1 MPTAGL
7 LKLLQN
13 RNNMPTSSIT
23 HSQLVDSC
31 VITGK
36 SVEKILDFGQ
46 HAYADT
52 FVGATQLNLSEP
64 VFPLQ
69 VYLNSES
76 GSIQL
81 GYVSHAEDRYNLYS
95 YSYTSS
101 NSATARTHWN
111 SYVQDLDRKFPIK
124 GLVVEIGSND
134 GYLLRQFARP
144 GVNTLGIDSS
154 AEMCEISILSGV
166 DTMNA
171 LFDQQVA
178 EQIKFTHGTAR
189 LICANNVFNHAN
201 DPVAFALGVR
211 DLLAPD
217 GVFVFEVPYWLSM
230 IESGRFTDMVYHEHP
245 TYFTVKMAWE
255 VLAKAGMEIVDYD
268 VVDYHGGSLRVFAQR
283 TTTGNMPVKIEDAI
297 ARETQ
302 IGLFEPRFYQTVQRR
317 FEQQRDVWL
326 HNFYQL
332 RMSEPNAVFIGV
344 GAAAKANTW
353 LTWHGL
359 NKTHLHCIT
368 DSSAHKLGKYT
379 PLSRIPILDDAEFAQ
394 HDRPYALILS
404 WNIGEGLRRA
414 ILNINP
420 NTRFL
425 QQ

>member
-1 MPTAGL
+1 MH
-7 LKLLQN
+7 KD
-13 RNNMPTSSIT
+13 SIT
-23 HSQLVDSC
+23 HSQKISTCL
-31 VITGK
+31 ITGQP
-36 SVEKILDFGQ
+36 VEKILDFGQ

-52 FVGATQLNLSEP
+52 FIATDQLNLSEP

-69 VYLNSES
+69 VYMNPES

-101 NSATARTHWN
+101 NSQTARNHWN
-111 SYVQDLDRKFPIK
+111 SYAQDLNQKFPIE

-134 GYLLRQFARP
+134 GYLLRQFQRP
-144 GVNTLGIDSS
+144 GVITLGVDSS
-154 AEMCEISILSGV
+154 AEMCEIAILSDV
-166 DTMNA
+166 DTVHA
-171 LFDQQVA
+171 LFDQPIA
-178 EQIKFTHGTAR
+178 EQIKFTHGSAR

-201 DPVAFALGVR
+201 DPVAFAQGVCN
-211 DLLAPD
+211 LLATD

-245 TYFTVKMAWE
+245 SYFTVKMAWN
-255 VLAKAGMEIVDYD
+255 VLAAAGMEIVDYD

-283 TTTGNMPVKIEDAI
+283 RITGQMPIKIEDAI

-302 IGLFEPRFYQTVQRR
+302 IGLFDSRFYQVVQRR
-317 FEQQRDVWL
+317 FEQQRDSWL
-326 HNFYQL
+326 YDFYQL
-332 RMSEPNAVFIGV
+332 RIAEPDAVFIGV

-368 DSSAHKLGKYT
+368 DSSAHKQGKYT
-379 PLSRIPILDDAEFAQ
+379 PLSRIPILDDAEFAK
-394 HDRPYALILS
+394 HDQPYALILS

-425 QQ
+425 TQ